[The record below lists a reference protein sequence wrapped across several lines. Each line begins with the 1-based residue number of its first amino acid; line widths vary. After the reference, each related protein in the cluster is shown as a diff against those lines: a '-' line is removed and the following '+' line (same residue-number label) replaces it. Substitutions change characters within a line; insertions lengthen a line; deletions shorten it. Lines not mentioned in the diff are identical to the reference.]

1 MSGNLGPSGE
11 DLRKAIADMTKRLC
25 RDNTVK
31 QLEAFLAC
39 RLIPLDKQSGVR
51 PTGIGEILRR
61 VIGKIEATGSIQLCA
76 GQNASSEAAIHAVY
90 EMFNKESTEA
100 VLMVDASNAFNAIN
114 REEFLHNTKILC
126 PSVSTYVNNCYSS
139 PTDLYIQGGRSIK
152 SEEGTTQGDPTA
164 MAIYALGITPL
175 LAWLSKKSNEGNS
188 ASASK
193 QVAFADDL
201 NGVGTVESLKKW
213 WSLPE
218 GEGKKFGYNVNAKK
232 SYLIVKE
239 QYKGKEKEIFEDTNI
254 KVSTEG
260 HRHLGSVTGSKQFS
274 ENYISSLITQWC
286 EEITE
291 LSLIARTHPQA
302 AYSAF
307 TSGYKHKFTFFMRT
321 IENFMLPLDKVIK
334 QKLIPALFND
344 FQISEELRNLIAL
357 PCKLGDMGIVHP
369 VETANEEYVNSR
381 N

>member
-1 MSGNLGPSGE
+1 ML
-11 DLRKAIADMTKRLC
+11 
-25 RDNTVK
+25 
-31 QLEAFLAC
+31 
-39 RLIPLDKQSGVR
+39 
-51 PTGIGEILRR
+51 
-61 VIGKIEATGSIQLCA
+61 
-76 GQNASSEAAIHAVY
+76 
-90 EMFNKESTEA
+90 NKESTEA

-114 REEFLHNTKILC
+114 REAFLHNTKILC
-126 PSVSTYVNNCYSS
+126 PSISTYVNNCNSS
-139 PTDLYIQGGRSIK
+139 PKDLYIQGGRSTK
-152 SEEGTTQGDPTA
+152 SEEGTTQGDSTA

-201 NGVGTVESLKKW
+201 IGIGTVESLKKW
-213 WSLPE
+213 WSLLE
-218 GEGKKFGYNVNAKK
+218 EEGKKIGYNVNAKK

-239 QYKGKEKEIFEDTNI
+239 QYKGKAKEIFEDTNI
-254 KVSTEG
+254 KISTEG
-260 HRHLGSVTGSKQFS
+260 HRYLGSVIGSKQFS

-291 LSLIARTHPQA
+291 LSLIAKTHSQA

-321 IENFMLPLDKVIK
+321 IEKVENFMLPLDKVIK

-344 FQISEELRNLIAL
+344 FQISEELRSLTAL
-357 PCKLGDMGIVHP
+357 PYKLGGMGIINP

-381 N
+381 ELTKKLTSFIIQHEHNYTVSEDEIKKIRSKI